1 MSSNQ
6 ATPGIPVRL
15 LGQSGCRLGFPG
27 CTIYV
32 DPYLSNSVQEL
43 DAPDLARLTPI
54 PLQPGQVDDA
64 DWVLITHDHID
75 HCDPHTLPALAE
87 ASPTASFVGPAPV
100 LRPLGEWGIAGERL
114 QLATESCGER
124 RPGLRSAGRRG
135 RKGVWRAC

>member
-43 DAPDLARLTPI
+43 VAPDLARLTPI

-64 DWVLITHDHID
+64 AWVLLTHDHHH
-75 HCDPHTLPALAE
+75 HCDTHTLPALADR
-87 ASPTASFVGPAPV
+87 SQTAHPVGPAP
-100 LRPLGEWGIAGERL
+100 
-114 QLATESCGER
+114 
-124 RPGLRSAGRRG
+124 GLP
-135 RKGVWRAC
+135 

>member
-75 HCDPHTLPALAE
+75 HCDPNTLPATAE
-87 ASPTASFVGPAPV
+87 ASPTASLVGPAP
-100 LRPLGEWGIAGERL
+100 LLWLLGERSE
-114 QLATESCGER
+114 ESRVGKE
-124 RPGLRSAGRRG
+124 
-135 RKGVWRAC
+135 

>member
-100 LRPLGEWGIAGERL
+100 LRLLGEWRSEEHTSEL
-114 QLATESCGER
+114 QSLMRNSYAVFC
-124 RPGLRSAGRRG
+124 L
-135 RKGVWRAC
+135 KKK

>member
-87 ASPTASFVGPAPV
+87 ASPPARFVGPAPV
-100 LRPLGEWGIAGERL
+100 LRLLGERGLAGEPL
-114 QLATESCGER
+114 QLRSDER
-124 RPGLRSAGRRG
+124 RVGQERGSTGRSP
-135 RKGVWRAC
+135 WSPYP

>member
-87 ASPTASFVGPAPV
+87 ASPTASF
-100 LRPLGEWGIAGERL
+100 RSE
-114 QLATESCGER
+114 ER
-124 RPGLRSAGRRG
+124 RVGQECVSTGRSRWSPTH
-135 RKGVWRAC
+135 KKKTKKQQH